1 MSAVDYITSY
11 NIYNMGGIDYI
22 TSNIIYYLT
31 DYRESRS

>member
-1 MSAVDYITSY
+1 MSGVDYITSNIIY
-11 NIYNMGGIDYI
+11 NIGGIDYI